1 MLIVGIDIKK
11 ERYFYKLLFLVFF
24 YFKAMVLLR
33 EDITK
38 RQDVEI
44 SLSKITISPEA
55 LVKGFFKYQR
65 ITLIVIKCLTCI
77 WQVIHTGRAKA
88 VVQKPVRRAC
98 GEDK

>member
-1 MLIVGIDIKK
+1 MLIVGMDIKK

-33 EDITK
+33 ADITK

-77 WQVIHTGRAKA
+77 WQVIHTGRA
-88 VVQKPVRRAC
+88 
-98 GEDK
+98 ETLL